1 MSRLTMMRLF
11 LTAGLAWSPSIALS
25 QSTDAAH
32 AIDVIGSAPQVC
44 SLQRPN
50 LANNVGTTVNFTAVT
65 GNLLQIQ
72 TLVDPA
78 TLAANAASVSVS
90 FDAFC
95 NFPHRLSVESENN
108 GLWQT
113 DGSMNQPADGFAYA
127 LPYEAEVSWADVRGK
142 LEANAN
148 VRRIVEQRLDVG
160 QAAAGEVQLSIRIQP
175 GASNTRVNAPVLA
188 GFYGDTIRVFLE
200 PR

>member
-1 MSRLTMMRLF
+1 MSRLTAMRLV
-11 LTAGLAWSPSIALS
+11 LTAGLAWSSSIALA
-25 QSTDAAH
+25 QSADAAQT
-32 AIDVIGSAPQVC
+32 IDVIGSAPQVC

-50 LANNVGTTVNFTAVT
+50 LANNSGTTVNFTAVT

-127 LPYEAEVSWADVRGK
+127 LPYQAEVIWGDVSGR
-142 LEANAN
+142 LEADAN
-148 VRRIVEQRLDVG
+148 VRRIAQQRIDVD
-160 QAAAGEVQLSIRIQP
+160 QAAAGEVQLSIRIAP

-188 GFYGDTIRVFLE
+188 GFYRDTIRVILE

>member
-1 MSRLTMMRLF
+1 MRRLTTMRLAVMAA
-11 LTAGLAWSPSIALS
+11 LAGTPALALA
-25 QSTDAAH
+25 QSEGGTRLL
-32 AIDVIGSAPQVC
+32 DVIGSAPQVC
-44 SLQRPN
+44 SLQRPA
-50 LANNVGTTVNFTAVT
+50 LANDAGSTINFTAVT

-127 LPYEAEVSWADVRGK
+127 LPYEAEVSWADLRGR
-142 LEANAN
+142 LDADAN
-148 VRRIVEQRLDVG
+148 VRRIVEQRIDVD
-160 QAAAGEVQLSIRIQP
+160 QAAAGEVALTIRIEP

-188 GFYGDTIRVFLE
+188 GFYRDTIRVILE

>member
-1 MSRLTMMRLF
+1 MPRLTTIRLVMV
-11 LTAGLAWSPSIALS
+11 AGLAWAPAVAFS
-25 QSTDAAH
+25 QSTDTAQ

-50 LANNVGTTVNFTAVT
+50 LANNTGATVNFTAVT

-90 FDAFC
+90 FEAFC

-127 LPYEAEVSWADVRGK
+127 LPYQAEVSWADVRGR
-142 LEANAN
+142 LDADAN

-160 QAAAGEVQLSIRIQP
+160 QAAAGEVQLAIRIEQ

-188 GFYGDTIRVFLE
+188 GFYGDTIRVILE